1 MGESCFPDEEQLLL
15 DVHLA
20 ELPQDLLLALLLLLP
35 LELPLPMVNTCLGAG
50 VGIGVSVLAQYNQ
63 TFSAAEVP
71 IYGVPGTKQERT
83 FIAIKPDGVQR
94 GLIGEIVERF
104 ERRGY
109 KLVGLKMLHPTLK
122 MAQEHYIDLKSKP
135 FYPGLCKYFSSGPI
149 VAMVW
154 EGSDVILQGR
164 KLVGATNPNESEAG
178 SIRGDLCISVG
189 RNIIHGSDGPD
200 SAQHEISFWFKQD
213 EVSNYSLIL

>member
-1 MGESCFPDEEQLLL
+1 
-15 DVHLA
+15 
-20 ELPQDLLLALLLLLP
+20 
-35 LELPLPMVNTCLGAG
+35 
-50 VGIGVSVLAQYNQ
+50 
-63 TFSAAEVP
+63 
-71 IYGVPGTKQERT
+71 
-83 FIAIKPDGVQR
+83 
-94 GLIGEIVERF
+94 LIGEIIQRF

-109 KLVGLKMLHPTLK
+109 KLVGLKLVYPSLGQ
-122 MAQEHYIDLKSKP
+122 AQEHYIDLANKP
-135 FYPGLCKYFSSGPI
+135 FYPGLCRYFSSGPV

-200 SAQHEISFWFKQD
+200 SAQHEISFWFKPE
-213 EVSNYSLIL
+213 EVTNYSLILESQLYEK